1 MLISENWNMKPD
13 LLSLFLHAQCQA
25 VPVHWIG
32 YTPNIRVGAPAGI
45 KKSSFYLQAM

>member
-25 VPVHWIG
+25 VPVQWVG
-32 YTPNIRVGAPAGI
+32 YALKIHVGAPPGI
-45 KKSSFYLQAM
+45 KKSSFYLQAA